1 MKISFWLRRHKRE
14 SGKKTAREISGSG
27 LSIIQVG
34 GNCRRRE
41 NDEDRLAA
49 SASNNS
55 FVFFMSHCPSNLWT
69 ANGEKS
75 DRPGHSVVPSPL
87 SHIWPNHMGTKRI
100 HIDVAKRRRKSKTDL
115 RTCSVIGNINL
126 VTDLILTKSCGGSSS
141 STDGTMCVLDNI
153 VCTSRVRKMWR
164 KSKFTTATATATA
177 NRLSRRNLP

>member
-1 MKISFWLRRHKRE
+1 MEIVAAARMMRIGSLPAHPTIHSFFLCRIVHQIYGPQT
-14 SGKKTAREISGSG
+14 GKKAR
-27 LSIIQVG
+27 V
-34 GNCRRRE
+34 
-41 NDEDRLAA
+41 
-49 SASNNS
+49 
-55 FVFFMSHCPSNLWT
+55 
-69 ANGEKS
+69 
-75 DRPGHSVVPSPL
+75 GHSVVPSPL